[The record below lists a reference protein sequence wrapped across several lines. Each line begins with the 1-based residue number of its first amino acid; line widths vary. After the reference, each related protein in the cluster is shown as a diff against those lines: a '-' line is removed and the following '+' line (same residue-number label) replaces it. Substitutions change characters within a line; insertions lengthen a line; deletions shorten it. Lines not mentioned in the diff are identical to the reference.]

1 MNRANANAIIVAVTV
16 GAHEKL
22 MPKCLEPN
30 ISRSRTG
37 HTAKM
42 TPAVKRQHAPAAS
55 TRRRRRMSALI
66 VSLRSQHCAQ
76 QSVQDLCGDG
86 VTGAL
91 DCTGAF
97 GCSGTIRADTGWPQ
111 STTQQALLWSYGRA
125 QRTGPMNRWGSRST
139 TNGCFGYCAA
149 YTIV

>member
-55 TRRRRRMSALI
+55 TRA
-66 VSLRSQHCAQ
+66 A
-76 QSVQDLCGDG
+76 DG
-86 VTGAL
+86 E
-91 DCTGAF
+91 
-97 GCSGTIRADTGWPQ
+97 
-111 STTQQALLWSYGRA
+111 
-125 QRTGPMNRWGSRST
+125 
-139 TNGCFGYCAA
+139 
-149 YTIV
+149 